1 MHLRFPVTCAF
12 AFGGKES
19 KHACFGVRTCVTEN
33 LSYYTFSRSTFRTA
47 NIARVFFLGHLCKS
61 TIPLKGRMFLFMSL
75 NQTLTQTHMH
85 KHTSPMF
92 CHWTT
97 AFCTKPF
104 YPLYRQTTS
113 SDAAQKAV
121 LVDSGGF
128 SNFQVGLWKSLLHF
142 NPTQVA
148 SRWRGGILMK
158 VSPLQWELREN
169 LL

>member
-1 MHLRFPVTCAF
+1 MFWCAYVCYRKSQLLHFLTQHLSH
-12 AFGGKES
+12 S
-19 KHACFGVRTCVTEN
+19 KYCSG
-33 LSYYTFSRSTFRTA
+33 
-47 NIARVFFLGHLCKS
+47 FFLGHLCKS